1 MTPCLLC
8 HSESTAIFYEGTSHL
23 FCSCSHCGSVFRHPS
38 NFISATDEKARY
50 LTHNNDVNDPR
61 YQDFVAPI
69 TERVIKDFKNGGF
82 GLDFGAGTGPVITKI
97 LSENGYDLNL
107 YDPYFHPD
115 KNVLN
120 ETYDFIVCCE
130 VIEHFNRPDKEFRLL
145 KELLRPGGKL
155 YCMTD
160 LLCEREEFENWYY
173 KDDPTHVIFY
183 SEANLR
189 WISEEMGFSEVEIED
204 RLIVFSK

>member
-8 HSESTAIFYEGTSHL
+8 HSESTASFFEGKSNSFH
-23 FCSCSHCGSVFRHPS
+23 SCSSCGSVFRHPS
-38 NFISATDEKARY
+38 NFISSSEEKARY

-61 YQDFVAPI
+61 YRQFVSPI
-69 TERVIKDFKNGGF
+69 TEKVMEDFNSASF
-82 GLDFGAGTGPVITKI
+82 GLDFGAGTGPVITRI
-97 LSENGYDLNL
+97 LSENGFNLNL

-120 ETYDFIVCCE
+120 ESYDYIVCCE
-130 VIEHFNRPDKEFRLL
+130 VIEHFKRPYTEFQLL
-145 KELLRPGGKL
+145 KDLLKPDGRL

-160 LLCEREEFENWYY
+160 PLCDREEFENWYY

-183 SEANLR
+183 SEENLR
-189 WISEEMGFSEVEIED
+189 WIKNKIGFSEVQIED